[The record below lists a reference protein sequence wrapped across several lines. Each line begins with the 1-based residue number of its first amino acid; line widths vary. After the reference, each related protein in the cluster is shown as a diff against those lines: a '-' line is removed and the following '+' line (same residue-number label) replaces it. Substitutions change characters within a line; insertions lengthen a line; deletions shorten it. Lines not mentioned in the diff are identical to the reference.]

1 MKFKSAVITAIKF
14 VLSLVF
20 IIALIILAWSLL
32 TSMVKVFG
40 DQTKSVE
47 PTIIVAIIS
56 GLGAII
62 VNAISKNSE
71 RKNEAFMKSKE
82 KMIEVYETFLK
93 EIDCAT
99 NEEKNEV
106 LKKYDSLF
114 AVNASDDTYNEFLF
128 LKNNE
133 NKDTTRLIVSIRNEM
148 KVSNK
153 KNKKRITRHD
163 AATADRKKLDLCKGD
178 WYE

>member
-1 MKFKSAVITAIKF
+1 MKAKDFFKGLAALGFLIF
-14 VLSLVF
+14 
-20 IIALIILAWSLL
+20 LIIFGWALFS
-32 TSMVKVFG
+32 SMVKVFG
-40 DQTKSVE
+40 DYTSTVE
-47 PTIIVAIIS
+47 PTIVVAIVS

-82 KMIEVYETFLK
+82 KMVEVYETFLK
-93 EIDCAT
+93 EFDCAT

-106 LKKYDSLF
+106 LIKYDSLF
-114 AVNASDDTYNEFLF
+114 AVNASDDTYNEFLS

-133 NKDTTRLIVSIRNEM
+133 NKDTTRLIAAIRNEM

-153 KNKKRITRHD
+153 KNKKPENK
-163 AATADRKKLDLCKGD
+163 A
-178 WYE
+178 